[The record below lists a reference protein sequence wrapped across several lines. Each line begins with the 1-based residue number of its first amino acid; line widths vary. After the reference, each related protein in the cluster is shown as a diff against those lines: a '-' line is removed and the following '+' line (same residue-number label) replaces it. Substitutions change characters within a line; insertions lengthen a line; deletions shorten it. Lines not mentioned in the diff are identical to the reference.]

1 MQRNPVTFDET
12 KISKTVD
19 LPPVMVDDR
28 KVFTV
33 KLKVDIVNSWLHNE
47 SSARIIDPVAWEKQR
62 LAINDPLEI

>member
-1 MQRNPVTFDET
+1 
-12 KISKTVD
+12 
-19 LPPVMVDDR
+19 MVDDR

-33 KLKVDIVNSWLHNE
+33 KVKVDIVNSWLHNE